1 MSALDFQDRE
11 PELDMARRTNNQLFV
26 GNSALYERLQG
37 QGRKGA
43 LERYGWIAL
52 PVAAVAIIGV
62 VAATS
67 TPHESANDVAGAPG
81 QTTASASSPAQ
92 PAQARPATPPALN
105 EALANNESAQTPA

>member
-11 PELDMARRTNNQLFV
+11 PELERARRTNNQLFA
-26 GNSALYERLQG
+26 GNSAFYERLQG

-67 TPHESANDVAGAPG
+67 TPHQSASDVVGAPG
-81 QTTASASSPAQ
+81 
-92 PAQARPATPPALN
+92 
-105 EALANNESAQTPA
+105 